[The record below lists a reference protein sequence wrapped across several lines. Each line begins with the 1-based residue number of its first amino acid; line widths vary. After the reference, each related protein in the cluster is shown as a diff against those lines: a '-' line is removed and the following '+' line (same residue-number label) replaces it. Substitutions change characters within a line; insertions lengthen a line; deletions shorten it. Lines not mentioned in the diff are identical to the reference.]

1 MARKLSVVDEVQKLV
16 RDRAHL
22 RTVISSLVAV
32 SSDVPDA
39 MKPAIVLQLKAA
51 LNYTKGDDDDAV

>member
-22 RTVISSLVAV
+22 RTVISSIVTIARDLPGAI
-32 SSDVPDA
+32 
-39 MKPAIVLQLKAA
+39 KPAIVEQLKAA
-51 LNYTKGDDDDAV
+51 LEYTKGDDD